1 MKFPHTPGDEREEM
15 VPFKFYDDNIDRQG
29 IENAIR
35 LLLLATGHNLEHPE
49 LKDTPAR
56 VTRFWTEF
64 LEYDEGN
71 LGTAFDHHIID
82 QMVMVKGIKFH
93 SLCAHHLLP
102 IIGTCSVA
110 YLTNNSIVGLSKIP
124 RVVQSYAHE
133 LITQEKMADK
143 IANLIE
149 ALTESENV
157 AVYIEAD
164 HLCMQMRGIKSEGKM
179 ITSIMRGAFR
189 DTDLRQEFLTLCK

>member
-1 MKFPHTPGDEREEM
+1 MKFPYASGDEKEKM
-15 VPFKFYDDNIDRQG
+15 VPFKFHENNIDPQA

-35 LLLLATGHNLEHPE
+35 LLLLATGHNLKHPE

-110 YLTNNSIVGLSKIP
+110 YLTNEKIIGLSKIP
-124 RVVQSYAHE
+124 RVVQSAAHA

-143 IANLIE
+143 IANIIQG
-149 ALTESENV
+149 LTESKNV

-164 HLCMQMRGIKSEGKM
+164 HLCMQMRGIKSDGKM
-179 ITSIMRGAFR
+179 ITSIMRGSFR
-189 DTDLRQEFLTLCK
+189 DTDLRQEFLSLCK